1 MMLGSGIAL
10 ALSFPFGMMA
20 GASNFPLLGFAS
32 NAVSLYAWAFALA
45 GLSSVAGA
53 WAWNAAVRRL
63 PLTVTGQLIAVE
75 TVFATVFGLIAQW
88 RMPQW
93 DEAVSTISLVLGAVL
108 AVRTIL
114 APSNE
119 TEVVRECSAAIPP
132 SLCPELVEGLPKEGP
147 AGG

>member
-1 MMLGSGIAL
+1 
-10 ALSFPFGMMA
+10 
-20 GASNFPLLGFAS
+20 
-32 NAVSLYAWAFALA
+32 
-45 GLSSVAGA
+45 
-53 WAWNAAVRRL
+53 
-63 PLTVTGQLIAVE
+63 
-75 TVFATVFGLIAQW
+75 
-88 RMPQW
+88 
-93 DEAVSTISLVLGAVL
+93 VLGAVL